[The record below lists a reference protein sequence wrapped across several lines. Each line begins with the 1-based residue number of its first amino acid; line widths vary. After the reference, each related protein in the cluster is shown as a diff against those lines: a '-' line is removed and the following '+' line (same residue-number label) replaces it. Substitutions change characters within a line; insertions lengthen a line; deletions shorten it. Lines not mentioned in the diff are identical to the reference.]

1 MAKKGTRQRV
11 LDFIEGLPIWSR
23 SPDADERTELH
34 EERQRLKD
42 VKSRLLE
49 ILNNDALISTG
60 RVQIIGLETL
70 KEKLGERWEGHSD
83 FVHNSLRAILRRR
96 LSPSDVFFR
105 HEGDDYVIV
114 FATLGLAAARLVCA
128 GVIQE
133 LNTMLL
139 GFEESDSIVV
149 RTAVGV
155 VDGRLLLEENTL
167 DDVLKELSDVDREEV
182 DIDWEEAIAGAGVD
196 RPTTGLSNDKANAI
210 NWEPLVYAGGLR
222 RQTYEPWTPIDED
235 ALDEG
240 VVPDEFSL
248 IYRPMWSP
256 AQEIISTFST
266 NFVGADENG
275 QLRNAYS
282 FVRGPKLTRSM
293 DVHVLKR
300 ATATATSLFELR
312 QRFVLAI
319 PHHYESVTNW
329 TRLYE
334 YVEWCKNV
342 PKDMYNYV
350 ILSCDDFPSGVPAS
364 KLQMIGY
371 ALRPY
376 CRGLAVNVSW
386 TTRDL
391 APYGDAGFTTVG
403 LFVPPD
409 TPFAAA
415 QIRIEEFAA
424 AGRRRGLQTA
434 VLNVHDIAVA
444 EVIRDAGI
452 DFVMGRLI
460 GDYQEK
466 PTHMIRLP
474 WSEILDRARA
484 AS

>member
-1 MAKKGTRQRV
+1 MAKKRTRQRV
-11 LDFIEGLPIWSR
+11 LEFIESLPLWSQP
-23 SPDADERTELH
+23 SESKEREALRD
-34 EERQRLKD
+34 ERQRLSD
-42 VKSRLLE
+42 VKSRLLD
-49 ILNNDALISTG
+49 ILSNEALISTG

-70 KEKLGERWEGHSD
+70 KEKLGDKWEGHRD
-83 FVHNSLRAILRRR
+83 FVHSSLRAILRRR
-96 LSPSDVFFR
+96 LSPSDVFFQ

-114 FATLGLAAARLVCA
+114 FASLGLAAARLVCA

-139 GFEESDSIVV
+139 GSEESGSIVV

-155 VDGRLLLEENTL
+155 VDGQLLLEESSLNE
-167 DDVLKELSDVDREEV
+167 VLEGLPNVDAEDM
-182 DIDWEEAIAGAGVD
+182 DIEWSETMEGSGVQ
-196 RPTTGLSNDKANAI
+196 PPSTGSKDDKAAAI
-210 NWEPLVYAGGLR
+210 NWEPLVYSGGLR
-222 RQTYEPWTPIDED
+222 RQVYQPWTPIDED

-240 VVPDEFSL
+240 VVPEEFSL

-266 NFVGADENG
+266 NFVGVDEHG

-300 ATATATSLFELR
+300 ATTTATSLFELR

-319 PHHYESVTNW
+319 PHHYETVTNW

-342 PKDMYNYV
+342 PKDMCNCI
-350 ILSCDDFPSGVPAS
+350 ILSCDDFPSGVPVS
-364 KLQMIGY
+364 KLQMIGH

-376 CRGLAVNVSW
+376 CRGLAANISW

-391 APYGDAGFTTVG
+391 APYADSGFTTVG

-415 QIRIEEFAA
+415 QARIEEFAA
-424 AGRRRGLQTA
+424 GGRRRGLQTA
-434 VLNVHDIAVA
+434 VLNVHNLAIA
-444 EVIRDAGI
+444 EVTRDAGV

-466 PTHMIRLP
+466 PSHMIRLP
-474 WSEILDRARA
+474 WSEIQHRARE